1 MLSIVGVGVG
11 AGTPVSLTVARRRAI
26 MEWFLL
32 VTGCLA
38 MVGGSVALVAGTFDM
53 YLWRDARRSGHITAT
68 HTHLRGQ
75 HIPGSE

>member
-11 AGTPVSLTVARRRAI
+11 AGTPVFLTVARRRVI

-38 MVGGSVALVAGTFDM
+38 MVRGSVALVAGTFDM
-53 YLWRDARRSGHITAT
+53 DLWRDAGTSGHITAT

-75 HIPGSE
+75 HIPGLE